1 MSLAMA
7 LHVLFAVIWVG
18 GMIFAMVVMRPVV
31 GGQLEASQQ
40 GPFMT
45 AILERFF
52 KLVWAAV
59 IIVPATGFWTVMSVY
74 GGFKGLGAHV
84 HLMTAVGLVMV
95 AIFVFIYFALY
106 RPFKAAVAAKKPQV
120 AGPKMAKMRLLI
132 WTNLV
137 LGVLVVL
144 VATAGKYS

>member
-52 KLVWAAV
+52 KPVE
-59 IIVPATGFWTVMSVY
+59 PEDG
-74 GGFKGLGAHV
+74 
-84 HLMTAVGLVMV
+84 
-95 AIFVFIYFALY
+95 
-106 RPFKAAVAAKKPQV
+106 
-120 AGPKMAKMRLLI
+120 
-132 WTNLV
+132 
-137 LGVLVVL
+137 
-144 VATAGKYS
+144 